1 MDIQLPF
8 RLSIACV
15 LAAISVALLVA
26 GSAQPAAAQ
35 SSPPDQRIEMSELGA
50 TAVVPADWELEVSRL
65 IDEMP
70 RFGMYHLM
78 NAAEGQFLELRL
90 EECSSWQ
97 IRLNDFTEAA
107 ESDQAPAHSPADD
120 RVWLL
125 GDDAPFTVAGSTAF
139 ESLQLRENMTWK
151 SYEFFLLRQER
162 CYTIRVGA
170 PEQGFDSSL
179 VLLKSLADNLAF
191 TD

>member
-1 MDIQLPF
+1 MDTQVSF
-8 RLSIACV
+8 RLSIGCV
-15 LAAISVALLVA
+15 LAAISVVLLLAGTAL
-26 GSAQPAAAQ
+26 PAAAQ
-35 SSPPDQRIEMSELGA
+35 SSPTDQRIEMPELGA

-97 IRLNDFTEAA
+97 IRLKGFTEAA

-125 GDDAPFTVAGSTAF
+125 RDDAPFTVAGSTAF
-139 ESLQLRENMTWK
+139 ESLHLRENMTWK
-151 SYEFFLLRQER
+151 AYEFFLLRQER

-170 PEQGFDSSL
+170 PEQAFDSSL